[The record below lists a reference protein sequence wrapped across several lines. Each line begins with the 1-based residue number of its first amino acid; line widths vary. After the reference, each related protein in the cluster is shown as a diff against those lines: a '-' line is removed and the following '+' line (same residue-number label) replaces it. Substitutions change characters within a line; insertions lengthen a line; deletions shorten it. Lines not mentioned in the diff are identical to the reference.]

1 MSYSFDPN
9 LSLSENVRQVALDQL
24 DEGLARIKDGEG
36 GPGETVHDLRKCC
49 KKMRA
54 LLRLVFPYRSD
65 AVRMENEWYRDTSML
80 LSDVRDAQ
88 ITIEVF
94 DQIVGGV
101 TGPDTTP
108 IFRDFLVTRCRV
120 VEEKEGG
127 IDGRL
132 IKTKERFVSGRE
144 RVLKCRLD
152 DVCSVLL
159 QEGFF
164 KAYRRAVKA
173 MRRAQA
179 NPTTENYHEWRKSA
193 KNHWYH
199 TRLLKPL
206 WIEEMTPYKETVYE
220 LADHLGSERDL
231 FMLSEALSEMTPK
244 EEDRN
249 ASAWIRE
256 KIQENRTDLRAKS
269 VKIGETISV
278 WNPVPLLERVH
289 AHWGVEIDMIL

>member
-9 LSLSENVRQVALDQL
+9 LSLSDNVRHVALDQL

-36 GPGETVHDLRKCC
+36 GPGETVHDLRKRC

-88 ITIEVF
+88 ITIEAF
-94 DQIVGGV
+94 DQIIDGIAD
-101 TGPDTTP
+101 PDVRQ
-108 IFRDFLVTRCRV
+108 IFRDFLVSRCRV
-120 VEEKEGG
+120 LEEKEGG

-132 IKTKERFVSGRE
+132 IETKERFFSGRE
-144 RVLKCRLD
+144 RVLKWQH
-152 DVCSVLL
+152 DVVCNVLL

-164 KAYRRAVKA
+164 KAYRRNAKA

-179 NPTTENYHEWRKSA
+179 DPTTENYHEWRKSA

-206 WIEEMTPYKETVYE
+206 RIEEMTPYEEIVCE
-220 LADHLGSERDL
+220 LTDHLGKERDY
-231 FMLSEALSEMTPK
+231 FMLSEALSEMTPR
-244 EEDRN
+244 ENDRD
-249 ASAWIRE
+249 ASVWIQG
-256 KIQENRTDLRAKS
+256 KIQENRTEMRAKS
-269 VKIGETISV
+269 ISIGEAISA
-278 WNPVPLLERVH
+278 WNPVPILERVH
-289 AHWGVEIDMIL
+289 ANWESKLK